1 MNALGYGSFS
11 FYFLS
16 QKSGHTP
23 PCGLFPSRWCVLV
36 ASTEFSLYLLFIS
49 VRKTSISDTWI
60 RILCSC
66 LWTSSLSEA
75 TQTRSL
81 RTPPPPAFLKT
92 CENQEPALTLGSEGF
107 HLKTPNCYLGPLYF
121 CSYWPP
127 FLRSHHGF
135 EPANCLTKL
144 SWKLIACLLFSAKLE
159 EFHLEG
165 T

>member
-1 MNALGYGSFS
+1 MWS
-11 FYFLS
+11 LS
-16 QKSGHTP
+16 LEVLCPCSLHRVLSLP
-23 PCGLFPSRWCVLV
+23 PPP
-36 ASTEFSLYLLFIS
+36 LYTC

-75 TQTRSL
+75 TQTRSR
-81 RTPPPPAFLKT
+81 RTFPLPFWKPVRTRNLS
-92 CENQEPALTLGSEGF
+92 LTLGFVGF
-107 HLKTPNCYLGPLYF
+107 HLKTPNCYLGPRYF
-121 CSYWPP
+121 CSCWPS

-159 EFHLEG
+159 EFHLEC